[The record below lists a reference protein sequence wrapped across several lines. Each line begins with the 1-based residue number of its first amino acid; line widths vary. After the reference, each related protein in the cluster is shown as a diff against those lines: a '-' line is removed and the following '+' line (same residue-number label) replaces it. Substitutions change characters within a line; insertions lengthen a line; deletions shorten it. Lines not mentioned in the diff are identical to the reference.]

1 QTAFHFSIT
10 NSDWEDNVRFEEL
23 VKNCKEVG
31 YFEAGGKKWTCP
43 FHPVS
48 INKQECESL
57 KGSLSISSCNYNNDY
72 WAGAAKQ
79 CGGTNKMPT
88 LADLANIASVLYSG
102 NPVIGP
108 TKDVDGLTY
117 VPDTAS
123 SLGLPEPSFLIWAAD
138 NNTQYNASSRG
149 FYSSYTKYI
158 YSSRNG
164 SGMWGICAVN

>member
-1 QTAFHFSIT
+1 
-10 NSDWEDNVRFEEL
+10 
-23 VKNCKEVG
+23 
-31 YFEAGGKKWTCP
+31 
-43 FHPVS
+43 
-48 INKQECESL
+48 
-57 KGSLSISSCNYNNDY
+57 
-72 WAGAAKQ
+72 
-79 CGGTNKMPT
+79 MPT

-149 FYSSYTKYI
+149 FCSSYTKYI